1 MVYPT
6 KDAGLAI
13 GEIIA
18 AISEKTSVDGLEI
31 RLTADALV
39 ANIRLGPKRRAIPT
53 MSGKSPLMRP
63 SKDRIPMKTARIKT
77 NQVFE
82 YNGKSLTISGWAKE
96 LGVSYYAIR
105 RRVLN
110 TGNPYGLKGPSETD
124 KVVAASATVPTDALA
139 DTGPTA

>member
-39 ANIRLGPKRRAIPT
+39 ANIRLGSKHRMTPALAV
-53 MSGKSPLMRP
+53 KSPIGRP
-63 SKDRIPMKTARIKT
+63 SKDRIPMKPSRIKT

-82 YNGKSLTISGWAKE
+82 YNGKSLTINGWAKE

-105 RRVLN
+105 SRILR

-124 KVVAASATVPTDALA
+124 KVVAASATVPTDTLA
-139 DTGPTA
+139 ATGPMA

>member
-39 ANIRLGPKRRAIPT
+39 ANIKLGSKHRTTPALA
-53 MSGKSPLMRP
+53 GKSPARRP
-63 SKDRIPMKTARIKT
+63 SKDRIPMKTARTKT

-96 LGVSYYAIR
+96 LGVSYHAIR

-124 KVVAASATVPTDALA
+124 KVVAALATVTTDTPA

>member
-39 ANIRLGPKRRAIPT
+39 ANIRLGPKRRVTPALT
-53 MSGKSPLMRP
+53 GKSPLMRP

-96 LGVSYYAIR
+96 LGVSYYTVR
-105 RRVLN
+105 RRVLS

-124 KVVAASATVPTDALA
+124 KVVAASATVTTDTLA
-139 DTGPTA
+139 DTSPAA

>member
-39 ANIRLGPKRRAIPT
+39 ANIRLGPKRRVTPT
-53 MSGKSPLMRP
+53 LEGKSLIMRP
-63 SKDRIPMKTARIKT
+63 SKDRIPMKTARIKA

-82 YNGKSLTISGWAKE
+82 YNGKSLTINGWAKE

-105 RRVLN
+105 RRILR

-124 KVVAASATVPTDALA
+124 KVVAALATVATDTPA

>member
-39 ANIRLGPKRRAIPT
+39 ANIRLGPKRRMIPT
-53 MSGKSPLMRP
+53 PAGKLPLMRP
-63 SKDRIPMKTARIKT
+63 SKDRIPMKPARIKA

-82 YNGKSLTISGWAKE
+82 YNGKSLTINGWAKE

-105 RRVLN
+105 GRILR

-124 KVVAASATVPTDALA
+124 KVVAASATVTADTLA